1 MKAVG
6 YTVTFLVAMSLSS
19 VINGYGLSII
29 WSWFMVTT
37 FGLPE
42 LTIPAA
48 IGVSLV
54 VSFLTYTGN
63 EKADSKDV
71 LVLLGDM
78 LAKVLGKTLVIIL
91 VGWIVVQFM

>member
-6 YTVTFLVAMSLSS
+6 YTVTFLVAMILSS
-19 VINGYGLSII
+19 LINGYGLSVI
-29 WSWFMVTT
+29 WLWFMVTT

-54 VSFLTYTGN
+54 VSFLTYN
-63 EKADSKDV
+63 ESSESNGKGV
-71 LVLLGDM
+71 LELLGEM
-78 LAKVLGKTLVIIL
+78 LVKVIGKTLVIIL
-91 VGWIVVQFM
+91 VGWFVVQFM

>member
-6 YTVTFLVAMSLSS
+6 YTVAFLVAMILSS
-19 VINGYGLSII
+19 LINGYGLSVI
-29 WSWFMVTT
+29 WSWFMVTI

-54 VSFLTYTGN
+54 VSFLTYN
-63 EKADSKDV
+63 ESSESNGKGV
-71 LVLLGDM
+71 LELLGEM
-78 LAKVLGKTLVIIL
+78 LAKAIGKTLGIIL